1 MKPPSKSMSNSL
13 RGQGTP
19 PTSGPG
25 PIEKGRIKQ
34 GMSNGTWPGDRRAGH
49 QPQGKRCDNAATIFA
64 GPLGSKAGG

>member
-1 MKPPSKSMSNSL
+1 MKPPSRSMSHSI

-34 GMSNGTWPGDRRAGH
+34 GMSAGIWPGDRHAGH
-49 QPQGKRCDNAATIFA
+49 QPQGRRCDNAATVFA
-64 GPLGSKAGG
+64 EPLGSKAGG